1 MSVLWILVG
10 FSTLVAAGFLVAYI
24 WAVRS
29 GQYDDTHTPSMR
41 ILFEDRKIS
50 ANIGQSQPPE
60 GTVHDG
66 DAKGPV
72 R

>member
-10 FSTLVAAGFLVAYI
+10 FSILVAAGFLVLFI

-29 GQYDDTHTPSMR
+29 GQYDDNYTPSVRM
-41 ILFEDRKIS
+41 LFEDRFGNHPS
-50 ANIGQSQPPE
+50 NTNAE
-60 GTVHDG
+60 GYSTHG
-66 DAKGPV
+66 NGNHKV